1 MSRGHRP
8 GAIQLVPWAVVGAG
22 AVAGVLT
29 VLTIGF
35 FVLLGTAGLAVLLA
49 RRADGRL
56 AAPGILVGSGLLPL
70 YVAYLN
76 RGGPGM
82 VCTTT
87 GGGQTCTQ
95 EMSPWPWVAV
105 GVCVA
110 AAGAGLYQLVRRR
123 LAVSGTRTTGQ
134 RPPASHE

>member
-1 MSRGHRP
+1 MSRAHQR
-8 GAIQLVPWAVVGAG
+8 GALQFAGWAAVGAG

-35 FVLLGTAGLAVLLA
+35 FVLLATGGLALLLT

-56 AAPGILVGSGLLPL
+56 AAPGLLAGAALLPF
-70 YVAYLN
+70 YIGILN

-87 GGGQTCTQ
+87 RTGGSCVQ

-105 GVCVA
+105 GLCL
-110 AAGAGLYQLVRRR
+110 AGASAWLYVLLLRRQSKTAGEAGR
-123 LAVSGTRTTGQ
+123 
-134 RPPASHE
+134 RPAG